1 MEHAIKL
8 MFGNMSSNVGDTF
21 KKWRNINAIEGLKQ
35 TISSEKKKAVIKVI
49 NELLSNSKSVK
60 IRETIMKFRHNKRIV
75 EIQRNFLKRLL
86 MSKAGMVVIGFKKW
100 QTLPTISRTSYHKA
114 SKFEVNLARFID
126 RTLSS
131 VYRPFRQQYER
142 GQAIKKNAVIQM
154 MNVTMSGQKRLY
166 NRWITITEKHKLLA

>member
-1 MEHAIKL
+1 
-8 MFGNMSSNVGDTF
+8 
-21 KKWRNINAIEGLKQ
+21 
-35 TISSEKKKAVIKVI
+35 
-49 NELLSNSKSVK
+49 
-60 IRETIMKFRHNKRIV
+60 
-75 EIQRNFLKRLL
+75 

-100 QTLPTISRTSYHKA
+100 QTLPTVSRTSYHKA

-154 MNVTMSGQKRLY
+154 MNVTMSGQKRFY
-166 NRWITITEKHKLLA
+166 NRWVTITEKHKLLA